1 MSNIKLNEIK
11 EYLKIDEDYEDSLL
25 NELIEA
31 SEVYIESMV
40 GELYKSNNKLIKLA
54 YLLQKRIIADMYEN
68 RSTTVGQDLKQD
80 RITTSILEKLS
91 NCTEDIKN
99 ERF

>member
-31 SEVYIESMV
+31 SEGYIESMV
-40 GELYKSNNKLIKLA
+40 GESYKANKKLIKIA
-54 YLLQKRIIADMYEN
+54 DLLQKRKIEEIQWDKM
-68 RSTTVGQDLKQD
+68 
-80 RITTSILEKLS
+80 
-91 NCTEDIKN
+91 
-99 ERF
+99 

>member
-1 MSNIKLNEIK
+1 MKLNEIK

>member
-1 MSNIKLNEIK
+1 MKLNEIK

-40 GELYKSNNKLIKLA
+40 GESYKANKKLIKLA
-54 YLLQKRIIADMYEN
+54 DLLQKRIIADMYEN
-68 RSTTVGQDLKQD
+68 RSTTVGQDVKQD